1 MRMARAGV
9 VLVGVLVVVL
19 VATTALAG
27 ASAAAAA
34 PARGS
39 VSWSPPL
46 TGDAVGIVVAG
57 RTARLAPG
65 RGSARDG
72 AG

>member
-9 VLVGVLVVVL
+9 VLVGVLVV
-19 VATTALAG
+19 TTALAG

-57 RTARLAPG
+57 RTARLAPDRMALG
-65 RGSARDG
+65 TAP
-72 AG
+72 